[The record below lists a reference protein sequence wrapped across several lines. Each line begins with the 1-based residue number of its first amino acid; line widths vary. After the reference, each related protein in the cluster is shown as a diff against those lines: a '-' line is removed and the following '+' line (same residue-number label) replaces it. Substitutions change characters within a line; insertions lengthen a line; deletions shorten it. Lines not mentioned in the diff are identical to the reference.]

1 MHARLL
7 GSYVRACSQ
16 FDLEICM
23 VATAYVDTLSLK
35 FEKDLLNNCGEIDV
49 LLALDNSVIKLKK
62 LKGPLKKL
70 GRANTSSQ
78 KCFDNFYQPD
88 MT

>member
-1 MHARLL
+1 MLTFWALM
-7 GSYVRACSQ
+7 RACSQ

-62 LKGPLKKL
+62 TEGSVKKTRE
-70 GRANTSSQ
+70 GQ
-78 KCFDNFYQPD
+78 
-88 MT
+88 